1 MSKRVTIKDLVP
13 DDANFNTGNEFG
25 NSLIDKS
32 LSKFGAG
39 RSILIDKNNRIIAGN
54 KTIENAAANG
64 FNDVVV
70 VETTGD
76 QIVAVKRTDIDLNTK
91 KGREMALADNATAK
105 ANISWDAQALTDWDM
120 PTAEWGIDL
129 AEFASE
135 EVGDADA
142 EPQIDKAAELNKK
155 WGVVSGDLWQIGEH
169 RLLCGDST
177 NAETV
182 ERLLDGAK
190 PNLMVT
196 DPPYGVEYDPAW
208 RDEAAAKGHIAYAAS
223 SVGVVENDERIDWS
237 AAYQLFPGNVFYCW
251 HADRHASEV
260 QASIEL
266 AGFEIRCQ
274 VIWAKPSFAISR
286 GHYHWQHEP
295 CWYAFRKGETANW
308 CGDHSQTTLWNINRD
323 EASGGGHSTQKP
335 LECMAR
341 PIRNHEGD
349 VYEPFAGSGT
359 TLVAC
364 QNLNRK
370 CYAIEISENY
380 CAVILERM
388 ATAFPDIEIK
398 RIDG

>member
-1 MSKRVTIKDLVP
+1 MNKKVTIKDLVP

-129 AEFASE
+129 AEFAVE
-135 EVGDADA
+135 EVGEADA

-155 WGVVSGDLWQIGEH
+155 WKVKSGDLWQIGEH
-169 RLLCGDST
+169 RLLCGDNIHGNKGLT
-177 NAETV
+177 AD
-182 ERLLDGAK
+182 LCL
-190 PNLMVT
+190 T
-196 DPPYGVEYDPAW
+196 DPPYNIGLEYATYDDTKSGDEFAGQAFLWFQAMQSVTANLIVTPGRQNTHLWMGFDKCEIAAW
-208 RDEAAAKGHIAYAAS
+208 VKSNAHG
-223 SVGVVENDERIDWS
+223 G
-237 AAYQLFPGNVFYCW
+237 
-251 HADRHASEV
+251 
-260 QASIEL
+260 ASIAHFAKFEPIL
-266 AGFEIRCQ
+266 CYGKHLRKRDCDVFEHHVDNGFLNDDKAVGHPC
-274 VIWAKPSFAISR
+274 AKPLR
-286 GHYHWQHEP
+286 
-295 CWYAFRKGETANW
+295 
-308 CGDHSQTTLWNINRD
+308 LWNDLIENYT
-323 EASGGGHSTQKP
+323 EHGQT
-335 LECMAR
+335 
-341 PIRNHEGD
+341 

>member
-1 MSKRVTIKDLVP
+1 MALRPMIVDENNIVLGGNMRLAAIKALGLKEIPDEWVKRVDNLTEDEKAEFIIKDNNSFGEY
-13 DDANFNTGNEFG
+13 DWDAISNEW
-25 NSLIDKS
+25 
-32 LSKFGAG
+32 
-39 RSILIDKNNRIIAGN
+39 
-54 KTIENAAANG
+54 
-64 FNDVVV
+64 
-70 VETTGD
+70 
-76 QIVAVKRTDIDLNTK
+76 TDYP
-91 KGREMALADNATAK
+91 LAD
-105 ANISWDAQALTDWDM
+105 
-120 PTAEWGIDL
+120 WGLDVPGFE
-129 AEFASE
+129 AVE
-135 EVGDADA
+135 EVGEADA

-155 WGVVSGDLWQIGEH
+155 WGVVSGDLWQIGTH
-169 RLLCGDST
+169 RLVCGDST
-177 NAETV
+177 SPQNV
-182 ERLLDGAK
+182 ERVLGGAK

-196 DPPYGVEYDPAW
+196 DPPYGVEYDPTW
-208 RDEAAAKGHIAYAAS
+208 RDEAAAKGHIAYADR

-260 QASIEL
+260 QASIEI

-388 ATAFPDIEIK
+388 ATAFPEIEIK
-398 RIDG
+398 RIEQATAAKT